1 MTPIIR
7 GMAPDLRD
15 EIRQVKPFTSLQQE
29 ATLNIIRTAGTL
41 TDSLERLF
49 APFGISATQYNAL
62 RILRGAGSAGLCRN
76 ELRDRMLTRMPD
88 VTRLLDRMEDAG
100 WVTRSRVASDRR
112 LVSTRITEKG
122 SRLLHELEEPLARE
136 QERQLGH
143 LSDAQLKML
152 SGLLTLVRNPG

>member
-1 MTPIIR
+1 MTPIFR
-7 GMAPDLRD
+7 SMAPDLRD

-29 ATLNIIRTAGTL
+29 ATLNIIRTAGAL

-100 WVTRSRVASDRR
+100 WVTRGRVASDRR
-112 LVSTRITEKG
+112 LVSTRITRKG
-122 SRLLHELEEPLARE
+122 SRLLDELEEPLARE

-143 LSDAQLKML
+143 LSDEQLRML